1 MAMSEYEKSKFRFSE
16 TFNNKD
22 GKTSGSGFIGVLFG
36 MTTVL
41 CFVAGA
47 IGLFFKIPN
56 IMELVDASLQL
67 GLLSGALLGLR
78 KASGMFG
85 NGRTTTL
92 NRADD
97 VLNES
102 GETPKK

>member
-22 GKTSGSGFIGVLFG
+22 GKTSGSGFVGVLFG
-36 MTTVL
+36 MTTAL

-47 IGLFFKIPN
+47 IGLFFKIEGV
-56 IMELVDASLQL
+56 MDLVDASLQL

-78 KASGMFG
+78 KATSMFG
-85 NGRTTTL
+85 QGRVSYP
-92 NRADD
+92 RPAA
-97 VLNES
+97 EA
-102 GETPKK
+102 PKEPEEEPEK

>member
-1 MAMSEYEKSKFRFSE
+1 MAMSDFEKSKFRFAE

-47 IGLFFKIPN
+47 IGMFLKVPDV
-56 IMELVDASLQL
+56 MELVDASLQL

-85 NGRTTTL
+85 NGRQTQL

-97 VLNES
+97 VLNEE
-102 GETPKK
+102 GEKPKK

>member
-1 MAMSEYEKSKFRFSE
+1 MAMSEFEKSKFRFSE

-41 CFVAGA
+41 CFIAGA
-47 IGLFFKIPN
+47 IGLFLGKEGV
-56 IMELVDASLQL
+56 MELVDASLQL

-78 KASGMFG
+78 KATGMFG

-97 VLNES
+97 VLNED
-102 GETPKK
+102 GEKPKK